1 MNVVSKIKQIGY
13 EIVLDGAKSIGYQ
26 HSANLYVQLTMDTSS
41 SSPFK
46 DCVITAACSRW
57 DSEMPDICPIEEI
70 DNKRYILLTEDVFK
84 EEGIVRLSIGG
95 ISKDKVVVTSNMLEL
110 RIRESNSVESNI
122 SQSESYMEIRILTA
136 MKVWYKEVVDPYFTA
151 STKTLNDLI
160 QQTKDH
166 ENAATQLQ
174 QNAQTQQGQVAT
186 AINNAVKA
194 TSDAST
200 AASNANSKA
209 TLANNAASAAN
220 TAKTNADTA
229 TANAQA
235 ATTAANKAKSDAD
248 TATANANT
256 ATTNAN
262 NAANNANTKASAAQT
277 ATTAANNAAKNAND
291 KAALANTA
299 ATNADT
305 KAQIANTA
313 ATAANTA
320 KSNADKATTAAN
332 TAATSATNAAKNAND
347 KASAAASATTAA
359 TQATTSAN
367 AKVQEIQQK
376 LANGDFDGRTTY
388 NGNGEPA
395 VVLGKDGDTYLNKSN
410 EGQHPKWL
418 YLKEGGKWTPLWNT
432 QGIDGTDT
440 VPVGAGYLISGD
452 TVPPGYKETTPPFS
466 NPNLLINGDFQ
477 VWQRGTDFE
486 NVTEYIYTADG
497 WMLYGSAQNKMMI
510 KKETKGASIIGTAV
524 QKLEFCLRDEI
535 VTISAKI
542 DGHVFKTTTNAIN
555 DTWKSYPVN
564 EDGKNI
570 IFAIQTTSSDITIFE
585 MYLQNTNS
593 QIPYHVEW
601 IKIEY
606 RDIATPF
613 VPRPCAEELML
624 CQRDSMYYEEITS
637 DVHTHY
643 INKQNDAVVGEIH
656 LPSCLRVKPTVSCSG
671 ITIRAI
677 NTSNSYKGK
686 IHASRLN
693 GNILYITI
701 KRSDDS
707 VLPLSTDGGY
717 ILVLSGLLI
726 DAEIY

>member
-194 TSDAST
+194 TSDANT

-452 TVPPGYKETTPPFS
+452 TVPPGYKEVTPPFS

-477 VWQRGTDFE
+477 INQKGQIEYSVTNSDLFTLDRWRIIGANATAKLTKLDNGVRLQNADTGSVVLTQRIYIEKVSNYTIVINAKNIVG
-486 NVTEYIYTADG
+486 NVVVEIYDMGSGYEIHNLKNGRNVFKVTNQSLKDITPTIVGIGSIEIEYIDVYEGDIAYQHIKEDPAIALLRCIPYYQVLNINTPIRYEYGNEANKYEYLLEPTFKKMRTIPTVVKCIYNYYDTAGNNVSGDCVDVSVFDG
-497 WMLYGSAQNKMMI
+497 YFLGRTTPGNRMQSHCY
-510 KKETKGASIIGTAV
+510 GAS
-524 QKLEFCLRDEI
+524 
-535 VTISAKI
+535 
-542 DGHVFKTTTNAIN
+542 
-555 DTWKSYPVN
+555 VN
-564 EDGKNI
+564 
-570 IFAIQTTSSDITIFE
+570 
-585 MYLQNTNS
+585 
-593 QIPYHVEW
+593 V
-601 IKIEY
+601 
-606 RDIATPF
+606 
-613 VPRPCAEELML
+613 
-624 CQRDSMYYEEITS
+624 
-637 DVHTHY
+637 
-643 INKQNDAVVGEIH
+643 
-656 LPSCLRVKPTVSCSG
+656 
-671 ITIRAI
+671 
-677 NTSNSYKGK
+677 
-686 IHASRLN
+686 
-693 GNILYITI
+693 IL
-701 KRSDDS
+701 
-707 VLPLSTDGGY
+707 
-717 ILVLSGLLI
+717 
-726 DAEIY
+726 DAEIR

>member
-1 MNVVSKIKQIGY
+1 MNVVSKIKQVGY
-13 EIVLDGAKSIGYQ
+13 EIFLDGAKTIGYQ

-46 DCVITAACSRW
+46 DCVIAAACSRW

-466 NPNLLINGDFQ
+466 NPNLLINERFEI
-477 VWQRGTDFE
+477 WQRGDTFST
-486 NVTEYIYTADG
+486 NLQYTADRWIVSANTVSVYKNPNG
-497 WMLYGSAQNKMMI
+497 MAVDAPNDSDGIAIMQYVEKNLNGKTMTMSFEYSTNTGSEKVEKTITVSNQIVKYKINDNCSVALHFD
-510 KKETKGASIIGTAV
+510 ESTGCTCYRIILKNISTV
-524 QKLEFCLRDEI
+524 LKWCKLE
-535 VTISAKI
+535 
-542 DGHVFKTTTNAIN
+542 
-555 DTWKSYPVN
+555 Y
-564 EDGKNI
+564 GK
-570 IFAIQTTSSDITIFE
+570 
-585 MYLQNTNS
+585 
-593 QIPYHVEW
+593 
-601 IKIEY
+601 
-606 RDIATPF
+606 IATPL
-613 VPRPCAEELML
+613 VPRPLAEELML
-624 CQRDSMYYEEITS
+624 CQRYGR
-637 DVHTHY
+637 Y
-643 INKQNDAVVGEIH
+643 ICVDYTINAASNSFSNMMSTPIDMRIVPT
-656 LPSCLRVKPTVSCSG
+656 LTLRVGGTMSNLTG
-671 ITIRAI
+671 ERITYSAFTDHILFSFTASAAGMIRVYGRKYWA
-677 NTSNSYKGK
+677 
-686 IHASRLN
+686 
-693 GNILYITI
+693 
-701 KRSDDS
+701 
-707 VLPLSTDGGY
+707 
-717 ILVLSGLLI
+717 